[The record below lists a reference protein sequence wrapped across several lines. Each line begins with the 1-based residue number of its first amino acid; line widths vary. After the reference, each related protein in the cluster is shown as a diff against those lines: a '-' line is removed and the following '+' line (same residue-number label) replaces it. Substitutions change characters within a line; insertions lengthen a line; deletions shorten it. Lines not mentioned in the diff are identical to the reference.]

1 MIDVTPSCRAL
12 REIIRSEPDRS
23 ACAGQSCTRIAAIIL
38 SGIVLVTACSDQ
50 MASADQRPPPMSEAA
65 PLKDDPM
72 TFPTAPAT
80 IRITGIRATQGNAVD
95 CPQIRDDAG
104 VLHSVSYLSTGL
116 AIGDRVTVSGAY
128 GIITTCQGTVLVV
141 AQEHP
146 PEN

>member
-1 MIDVTPSCRAL
+1 
-12 REIIRSEPDRS
+12 
-23 ACAGQSCTRIAAIIL
+23 
-38 SGIVLVTACSDQ
+38 
-50 MASADQRPPPMSEAA
+50 
-65 PLKDDPM
+65 M
-72 TFPTAPAT
+72 TFQTAPVST
-80 IRITGIRATQGNAVD
+80 RITGIRATQGNAVD

-128 GIITTCQGTVLVV
+128 GITTTCQGTVLVV

>member
-1 MIDVTPSCRAL
+1 MILGGA
-12 REIIRSEPDRS
+12 
-23 ACAGQSCTRIAAIIL
+23 
-38 SGIVLVTACSDQ
+38 VLVTACGDQ
-50 MASADQRPPPMSEAA
+50 MASANQRRPPSSEAE
-65 PLKDDPM
+65 PVKDDPV
-72 TFPTAPAT
+72 TTPTAPDT

-128 GIITTCQGTVLVV
+128 GIITTCLGTVLVV
-141 AQEHP
+141 ALEHP

>member
-1 MIDVTPSCRAL
+1 MFDVTPSYWAL
-12 REIIRSEPDRS
+12 REIFRSEP
-23 ACAGQSCTRIAAIIL
+23 AGPARARQSCTRIAATIL
-38 SGIVLVTACSDQ
+38 SSAVLVTACSDQ
-50 MASADQRPPPMSEAA
+50 RASADQHSPPMNEAA
-65 PLKDDPM
+65 PQKDDPV
-72 TFPTAPAT
+72 TFQTAPGST
-80 IRITGIRATQGNAVD
+80 RITGIRTTQGNAVD

>member
-1 MIDVTPSCRAL
+1 MIDVTPSYRAL
-12 REIIRSEPDRS
+12 REIFRSKPDRP
-23 ACAGQSCTRIAAIIL
+23 ACARQSCIRIAATIL
-38 SGIVLVTACSDQ
+38 GGAVLVTACSDQ
-50 MASADQRPPPMSEAA
+50 MASADQRSAPMSEAA
-65 PLKDDPM
+65 PVKDDPV
-72 TFPTAPAT
+72 TVPTAPDT

-128 GIITTCQGTVLVV
+128 GIITTCRGTVLVV

>member
-1 MIDVTPSCRAL
+1 MILGSAL
-12 REIIRSEPDRS
+12 
-23 ACAGQSCTRIAAIIL
+23 
-38 SGIVLVTACSDQ
+38 LVTACGDQ
-50 MASADQRPPPMSEAA
+50 MASADQRTPPPPFSEAA
-65 PLKDDPM
+65 PVMDDPV
-72 TFPTAPAT
+72 TTPTAPDMV
-80 IRITGIRATQGNAVD
+80 RITGIRATQGNAVD